1 MLRTEIPDIVLR
13 TTFITGFP
21 GVTQEDFEEMLSFV
35 DMVGFERLGVFP
47 YSPEE
52 GTPAAE
58 MEDQIDEEVKEQWRD
73 EVMELQQEVSLDKSA
88 DMVGKTIL
96 LMIEGK
102 ISDDEAYVG
111 RSYKDAPNVDVFV
124 FVNTTA
130 NLMSGAIVRV
140 EITGAMEYDLIG
152 SLVED

>member
-1 MLRTEIPDIVLR
+1 MIGRQSHHLGGSDIGLVHVR
-13 TTFITGFP
+13 DGK
-21 GVTQEDFEEMLSFV
+21 VRAV
-35 DMVGFERLGVFP
+35 ER
-47 YSPEE
+47 
-52 GTPAAE
+52 A
-58 MEDQIDEEVKEQWRD
+58 R
-73 EVMELQQEVSLDKSA
+73 LQQEVSLDKSA
-88 DMVGKTIL
+88 DMVGKTIEV
-96 LMIEGK
+96 MIEGK

-111 RSYKDAPNVDVFV
+111 RSYKDAPNVDGFV

>member
-1 MLRTEIPDIVLR
+1 ME
-13 TTFITGFP
+13 
-21 GVTQEDFEEMLSFV
+21 FV
-35 DMVGFERLGVFP
+35 DSMEFDRLGVFT

-58 MEDQIDEEVKEQWRD
+58 MDNQIDEEVKEQWRD

-88 DMVGKTIL
+88 DMVGKTIEV
-96 LMIEGK
+96 MIEGK

-111 RSYKDAPNVDVFV
+111 RSYKDAPNVDGFV

-140 EITGAMEYDLIG
+140 EITGAMVYDLIG